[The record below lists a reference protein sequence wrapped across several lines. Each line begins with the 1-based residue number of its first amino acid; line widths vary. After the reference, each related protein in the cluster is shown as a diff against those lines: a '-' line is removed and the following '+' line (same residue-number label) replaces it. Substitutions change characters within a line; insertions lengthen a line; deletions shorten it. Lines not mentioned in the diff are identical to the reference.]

1 MEQLKKRL
9 ALVVIAALL
18 LAGCTP
24 AAPTTPNE
32 TPPSQSTAPTVPV
45 QTDEPT
51 QPPEAEGNLQVLT
64 AGMAAE
70 IETAWLAATGT
81 DLGNWFDADDKNQID
96 GVRYYGTYADYQ
108 IIFRPN
114 GDDAITELKIENVTF
129 SHNIGFE
136 LYAYRDG
143 NFISLKKLVEQG
155 TLSIQELGLINLRH
169 RSYELQ
175 PSEGFV
181 QLPTVTDGLYDTFNQ
196 MKLAFLRQNDLVGEH
211 TIQELSVTYYGE
223 YGGAHVGFINGILM
237 YTQALTS
244 ETVAGVTFR
253 YNSGQKML
261 VYVDGELMRLGE
273 AYDRGL
279 LTQEDLITLHSLYT
293 PKDDSF
299 ATE

>member
-9 ALVVIAALL
+9 ALVLIAALL

-51 QPPEAEGNLQVLT
+51 HPPEAEDNFQVLT

-81 DLGNWFDADDKNQID
+81 DLGNWFDADEKNQID

-114 GDDAITELKIENVTF
+114 GDDAITELKIENLTF

-136 LYAYRDG
+136 LYAYQNG
-143 NFISLKKLVEQG
+143 AFIPVKQLVEQG
-155 TLSIQELGLINLRH
+155 TLTLRDLGIINFRH
-169 RSYELQ
+169 KTYDLQ
-175 PSEGFV
+175 PLEGFV
-181 QLPTVTDGLYDTFNQ
+181 QFPAVSDNTMDQ
-196 MKLAFLRQNDLVGEH
+196 MKLAFLRQHDLVGEH

-223 YGGAHVGFINGILM
+223 YNGAHVGFIHGILM
-237 YTQALTS
+237 YTQALSS

-261 VYVDGELMRLGE
+261 VYFDGELMRLGE

>member
-1 MEQLKKRL
+1 MEHIKKRIV
-9 ALVVIAALL
+9 LVIVAALL
-18 LAGCTP
+18 MAGCTP
-24 AAPTTPNE
+24 TVSTVPNE
-32 TPPSQSTAPTVPV
+32 ELPSQSTAPTDPV
-45 QTDEPT
+45 QPTDPT
-51 QPPEAEGNLQVLT
+51 TPPEGEGNPHILT

-81 DLGNWFDADDKNQID
+81 ELGNWFDVAQKNQTD
-96 GVRYYGTYADYQ
+96 CVRYYGTYADYQ

-114 GDDAITELKIENVTF
+114 GDDAITELKIESVTF

-181 QLPTVTDGLYDTFNQ
+181 QLPTVTDGMYDTFNQ
-196 MKLAFLRQNDLVGEH
+196 MKLAFLRQHDLVGKH
-211 TIQELSVTYYGE
+211 TIQELSVTYYGD
-223 YGGAHVGFINGILM
+223 YNGAHVGFINGILM
-237 YTQALTS
+237 YTQALSS
-244 ETVAGVTFR
+244 ETVGGVTFR

-261 VYVDGELMRLGE
+261 VYFEGELMRLGE

-279 LTQEDLITLHSLYT
+279 LTQEDLVALHSLYT

>member
-24 AAPTTPNE
+24 TVPTVPNE
-32 TPPSQSTAPTVPV
+32 THPSQPTAPTDPV
-45 QTDEPT
+45 LPTDPST
-51 QPPEAEGNLQVLT
+51 PPEGQGNLQILSVE
-64 AGMAAE
+64 MAAE
-70 IETAWLAATGT
+70 IETAWLTTTGT
-81 DLGNWFDADDKNQID
+81 DLGNWFDAEQKNQTD

-114 GDDAITELKIENVTF
+114 GDDAITELKIESVTF

-155 TLSIQELGLINLRH
+155 TLSIQELGLINFRH
-169 RSYELQ
+169 RTYELQ

-196 MKLAFLRQNDLVGEH
+196 MKLAFLRQHDLVGEH

-223 YGGAHVGFINGILM
+223 YNGAHVGFIHGILM
-237 YTQALTS
+237 YTQALSS

-261 VYVDGELMRLGE
+261 VYFDGELMRLGE

>member
-1 MEQLKKRL
+1 MEQLKKKL
-9 ALVVIAALL
+9 ALVIIAALL
-18 LAGCTP
+18 MAGCTP
-24 AAPTTPNE
+24 TVPTVPNE
-32 TPPSQSTAPTVPV
+32 ELPSQSTAPTDPS
-45 QTDEPT
+45 T
-51 QPPEAEGNLQVLT
+51 PPEGEGKPHILT

-70 IETAWLAATGT
+70 IETAWLTTTGT
-81 DLGNWFDADDKNQID
+81 DLGNWFNTEEKNQSD

-114 GDDAITELKIENVTF
+114 GDDAITELEIENVTF

-181 QLPTVTDGLYDTFNQ
+181 QLPTVTDGMYDTFNQ
-196 MKLAFLRQNDLVGEH
+196 MKLAFLRQHDLVGKH
-211 TIQELSVTYYGE
+211 TIQELSVTYYGD
-223 YGGAHVGFINGILM
+223 YNGAHVGFINGILM

-261 VYVDGELMRLGE
+261 VYFEGELMHLGE

-279 LTQEDLITLHSLYT
+279 LTRENLIALHSLYA

-299 ATE
+299 VTE